1 MIRDSLSEELNIMV
15 DPAAVLKEYV
25 ARQPFPSHEI
35 IIAEVGEWKN
45 GYNKLK
51 GTLFQKQN
59 LLSLFRHAKLHYM
72 SSHLI
77 NNLSTTEINSSSE
90 RQFTLK

>member
-35 IIAEVGEWKN
+35 IIAEVGGWKN
-45 GYNKLK
+45 EYDILK
-51 GTLFQKQN
+51 STPFQKRN
-59 LLSLFRHAKLHYM
+59 YSLSNGMPDYIIYHHILQTI
-72 SSHLI
+72 S
-77 NNLSTTEINSSSE
+77 
-90 RQFTLK
+90 Q